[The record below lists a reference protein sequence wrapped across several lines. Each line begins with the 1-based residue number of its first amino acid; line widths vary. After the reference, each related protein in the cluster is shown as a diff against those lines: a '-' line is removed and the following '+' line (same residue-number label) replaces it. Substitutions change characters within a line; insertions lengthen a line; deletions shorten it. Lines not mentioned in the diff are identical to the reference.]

1 MRHDNLSRTRSLGG
15 SRRDDLLGPPAWSL
29 GVPKVFSRKGV
40 GYYTVFRT
48 KGLDI
53 IQYFPPKARYFL
65 VIPLEDCRGN
75 IVGPDGAEER
85 GMKQEGRA
93 GAEHNL

>member
-1 MRHDNLSRTRSLGG
+1 MLG
-15 SRRDDLLGPPAWSL
+15 
-29 GVPKVFSRKGV
+29 
-40 GYYTVFRT
+40 RT